1 MIIHYVDCEKGRL
14 LKDENGEN
22 LTHIFS
28 NLPFRIQKITLSPT
42 NTFSQQLLS
51 KAKWRLSNIKFNVAN
66 SSGVAREEVEV
77 KLKSFC
83 GLIIE
88 QLCYSM
94 LNHYNT
100 NENVQIVL
108 DDSFNA
114 VDQID
119 LKIYKS
125 WLDRNEK
132 KTAIKTAIKT
142 VEIRS
147 SFPFKPIEKA
157 VSQDFDILGGYKNHV
172 KKGEIEK
179 DFYLR
184 FLFALEYPKDHYV
197 RNGNKID
204 YSKTTTNVLR
214 HLYFDDELNL
224 KKEMTIYFIGG
235 ATHSMMSDDSI
246 SYNGSMRSH
255 NFNQDNNA
263 QYRKLKVRNALDCVA
278 IMQMM
283 LNVITTESSEGK

>member
-1 MIIHYVDCEKGRL
+1 MIINYVDCVNGTL
-14 LKDENGEN
+14 LKNENGEI
-22 LTHIFS
+22 LCHKFS
-28 NLPFRIQKITLSPT
+28 NLPFRIQKITLSPKSKSSNNILLEAKT
-42 NTFSQQLLS
+42 RLS
-51 KAKWRLSNIKFNVAN
+51 KIRFNVAN
-66 SSGVAREEVEV
+66 SSGVARNEVEV

-100 NENVQIVL
+100 NENVKISL
-108 DDSFNA
+108 DDNFTS

-119 LKIYKS
+119 LRIQKT
-125 WLDRNEK
+125 WLNEK
-132 KTAIKTAIKT
+132 LEQQT
-142 VEIRS
+142 VVKNIEIRS

-157 VSQDFDILGGYKNHV
+157 VSQDFDILGGYKNNV

-184 FLFALEYPKDHYV
+184 FLFSLEYPKELYV
-197 RNGNKID
+197 QNGSQID
-204 YSKTTTNVLR
+204 YSKTTTNVLQN
-214 HLYFDDELNL
+214 LYFDDDLNL
-224 KKEMTIYFIGG
+224 KRDMTIYFIGG
-235 ATHSMMSDDSI
+235 ATNTMMSDDSI
-246 SYNGSMRSH
+246 SYNGTMQST
-255 NFNQDNNA
+255 NFNRDSSA

-283 LNVITTESSEGK
+283 LNVITTESSRRK